1 MSDAVPPAGSAAVA
15 GSVPLGGELTVTA
28 RLRGAS
34 NATFL
39 AEIAVDDEPPVQC
52 VYKPI
57 RGERPLWDFPD
68 GTLAGR
74 EVATYRV
81 ARALDW
87 PVVPPTVLRDG
98 PAGPGMVQ
106 AWVPAVDA
114 AGPDPVDVFDPG
126 AVPEDYLAILSA
138 EDGHGRP
145 LVLAHADDPRLWR
158 IAVLDVIVNNPDR
171 KGGHVLVGPGDRWYA
186 IDHGICL
193 HAEPK
198 LRTVLWGWAGRPVP
212 EDLQA
217 DLARLAAEFGAA
229 ADCTA
234 LGLEPGTITEAEF
247 EALAGRTA
255 ELAADPV
262 MPEPVIGPAIPWP
275 PL

>member
-1 MSDAVPPAGSAAVA
+1 MVPE
-15 GSVPLGGELTVTA
+15 GGELTVRA

-39 AEIAVDDEPPVQC
+39 AEIAAEDGTAVPC

-81 ARALDW
+81 ACALGW
-87 PVVPPTVLRDG
+87 QVVPPTVLRDG

-114 AGPDPVDVFDPG
+114 AGPAPVDVFDPG
-126 AVPEDYLAILSA
+126 AVPEDYLPILSA

-171 KGGHVLVGPGDRWYA
+171 KGGHVLVGPGERWYA

-198 LRTVLWGWAGRPVP
+198 LRTVLWGWAGMPVP
-212 EDLQA
+212 AELRA
-217 DLARLAAEFGAA
+217 DLTRLAALLGSGDDCTVLGAA
-229 ADCTA
+229 
-234 LGLEPGTITEAEF
+234 PGTITDAEF
-247 EALAGRTA
+247 AALTVRTA
-255 ELAADPV
+255 ELVADPV
-262 MPEPVIGPAIPWP
+262 MPEPYIGPAIPWP